1 MAASRR
7 NVLVVGVDPV
17 HYERFAPLLRRA
29 DLDVDRVPSAA
40 GAIALVNAVGFDVV
54 IVHGEVVDAPL
65 VDVVRAVRRPGGP
78 SLRAS
83 VMVLATAAS
92 LAAAQ
97 ELVGHGVNRV
107 VEVDGSPERIQEL
120 VAVLLR
126 TAPRLAVRLPARL
139 DVQVGAGVNRLF
151 CQTENMSASGML
163 VRMPRN
169 LPLGEE
175 VDFEVYLP
183 GEREALEG
191 TGKVVRHTRPDRENA
206 VGVGM
211 QFTAFKGDGRR
222 RLSTCLDTLL
232 AQRSVEDTR

>member
-1 MAASRR
+1 MATSRR

-17 HYERFAPLLRRA
+17 HHEQFAPLLRRA
-29 DLDVDRVPSAA
+29 ELDVDRVPSAA
-40 GAIALVNAVGFDVV
+40 GAIALVNAVAFDIV
-54 IVHGEVVDAPL
+54 IIHGEVVDAPL

-83 VMVLATAAS
+83 VMVLATEAS
-92 LAAAQ
+92 SAAAQ
-97 ELVGHGVNRV
+97 GLVGHGVNRV
-107 VEVDGSPERIQEL
+107 VDIEGPPERIQEL
-120 VAVLLR
+120 VAFLLR

-139 DVQVGAGVNRLF
+139 DIQVGAGVNRLF
-151 CQTENMSASGML
+151 CQTENLSASGML

-169 LPLGEE
+169 LPVGEE

-183 GEREALEG
+183 GERDPIEG
-191 TGKVVRHTRPDRENA
+191 SGKVVRHTRPDRENA

-211 QFTAFKGDGRR
+211 QFVGFKGDGQR
-222 RLSTCLDTLL
+222 RLGACIDTLL